1 MSTVAGMRVLV
12 PDLDVD
18 RFFAS
23 LRASSDRALVLDY
36 DGTLAPFHED
46 PAQAKPW
53 PKAMALV
60 AGIIAEGR
68 TRVVIATGRWT
79 RDLLPLLDLPKQPEL
94 WGSHGR
100 ERLMPDGSYTMA
112 PIAPQAVRELSR
124 ADEWCEELERLGAR
138 VERKPAS
145 IAVHWRGL
153 PDADAAHIRDGML
166 ARWRESGGSSRL
178 ALLEFF
184 GGLELRDGSVDK
196 GHVVR
201 TLGDELG
208 RQGVLAYLGDDYTD
222 EDAFRE
228 VPPTGLPVL
237 VGPELRPTRAR
248 LWLRPPEELYVFLQR
263 WLEGDRQQ

>member
-1 MSTVAGMRVLV
+1 RGDGTEGPGIRARELPHHAPAARVPDADARNRPGAGREGGDPVSTVAGMRVLV

-94 WGSHGR
+94 WGSH
-100 ERLMPDGSYTMA
+100 
-112 PIAPQAVRELSR
+112 
-124 ADEWCEELERLGAR
+124 
-138 VERKPAS
+138 
-145 IAVHWRGL
+145 
-153 PDADAAHIRDGML
+153 
-166 ARWRESGGSSRL
+166 
-178 ALLEFF
+178 
-184 GGLELRDGSVDK
+184 
-196 GHVVR
+196 
-201 TLGDELG
+201 
-208 RQGVLAYLGDDYTD
+208 
-222 EDAFRE
+222 
-228 VPPTGLPVL
+228 
-237 VGPELRPTRAR
+237 
-248 LWLRPPEELYVFLQR
+248 
-263 WLEGDRQQ
+263 